1 MFAAASKFIAPGFHC
16 RNESDIP
23 ILFVFSQLSPLHWH
37 KVNPGNLRN
46 LRFPIYCFLL
56 FFDY

>member
-46 LRFPIYCFLL
+46 LFIVLSF

>member
-1 MFAAASKFIAPGFHC
+1 MFAAASKLIAPGFHC

-37 KVNPGNLRN
+37 KVILVTSKISG
-46 LRFPIYCFLL
+46 FLFIVL
-56 FFDY
+56 SFFFDY